1 MGERL
6 SPSTVDGRD
15 TEDSRSKRSILY
27 SATIPFAKLTSYML
41 LSSWS
46 CPKRDILHAPIYDED
61 ADISHPHVGKEMEEK
76 MLPHRQQMKG
86 ARISNIIGS
95 LLVILAKEHAECG

>member
-15 TEDSRSKRSILY
+15 TEDSRSKRN
-27 SATIPFAKLTSYML
+27 
-41 LSSWS
+41 
-46 CPKRDILHAPIYDED
+46 ILHAPIYDED

-86 ARISNIIGS
+86 ARIRYHYDG
-95 LLVILAKEHAECG
+95 LLLRTSRLKYFPAT